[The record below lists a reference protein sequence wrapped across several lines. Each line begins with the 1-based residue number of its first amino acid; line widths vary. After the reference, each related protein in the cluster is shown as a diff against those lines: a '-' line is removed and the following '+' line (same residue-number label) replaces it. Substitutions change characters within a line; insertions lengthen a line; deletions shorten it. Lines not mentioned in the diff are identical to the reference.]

1 MQKRLWWNVF
11 KKITFFFTPWR
22 KESGL
27 FWDFHSSGINIFS
40 SDAAFYSPVT
50 NWTIKRLSFQNHFI
64 YQNHFSMRSLEQKM
78 GRKYSKWLNI
88 GLISMIVNPLK
99 ITSLLLFLLIFL
111 SGKINAGL
119 LDQDC
124 CHVCKYKT
132 KLQRVWRYSKCFL
145 KVAKALVGELGAEKE
160 S

>member
-1 MQKRLWWNVF
+1 M
-11 KKITFFFTPWR
+11 
-22 KESGL
+22 S
-27 FWDFHSSGINIFS
+27 
-40 SDAAFYSPVT
+40 A
-50 NWTIKRLSFQNHFI
+50 
-64 YQNHFSMRSLEQKM
+64 
-78 GRKYSKWLNI
+78 
-88 GLISMIVNPLK
+88 IS
-99 ITSLLLFLLIFL
+99 LIFVNFS

-124 CHVCKYKT
+124 CHVCEYKT